1 MDATIPK
8 AALLRLKEED
18 TMLATV
24 LLTRDSFS
32 TSFRVAIFN

>member
-1 MDATIPK
+1 MLT
-8 AALLRLKEED
+8 LKDED

-24 LLTRDSFS
+24 LLTHDSFS